1 MSLIRIYLDEDVR
14 PLLATILRE
23 RGYDAVS
30 AVELGRLSIP
40 DADHFEY
47 AATNNR
53 SLLTFNIRDFV
64 PLATRAIEEGR
75 HFSGL
80 IVTEQIPFSQLL
92 RRTLRLVGA
101 VQSEEIADRVVWLAD
116 YR

>member
-47 AATNNR
+47 AATNN
-53 SLLTFNIRDFV
+53 
-64 PLATRAIEEGR
+64 
-75 HFSGL
+75 
-80 IVTEQIPFSQLL
+80 
-92 RRTLRLVGA
+92 
-101 VQSEEIADRVVWLAD
+101 
-116 YR
+116 

>member
-1 MSLIRIYLDEDVR
+1 MSLIRIWLDEDVR
-14 PLLATILRE
+14 PLLGAVLRE

-47 AATNNR
+47 CAANGQA
-53 SLLTFNIRDFV
+53 LLTFNIRDFV
-64 PLATRAIEEGR
+64 PLARRAIEEDR
-75 HFSGL
+75 HFSRL
-80 IVTEQIPFSQLL
+80 IVSERLPFSQLW
-92 RRTLRLVGA
+92 RRTLRLVGTL
-101 VQSEEIADRVVWLAD
+101 QGEQLADRMIWLAD